1 MTIKDR
7 ILFFVAEKGIKK
19 ETFYSS
25 VQMAAS
31 NFKGSAMKSDLGVDK
46 IVKIL
51 DSYPE
56 LSTANNIT
64 WLITGKG
71 EFTLESDIQKEKDQ
85 HQTDLDN
92 NEKVG
97 DVLAS
102 LFAQSTVQG
111 DHLNFL
117 TTQIERLSKK
127 INEIDKKTD
136 LLLRNSVQ

>member
-51 DSYPE
+51 NSYPE

-64 WLITGKG
+64 WLITGRG
-71 EFTLESDIQKEKDQ
+71 EFKLESEIQKEQDQ
-85 HQTDLDN
+85 HHTDLDN
-92 NEKVG
+92 EQIG

-102 LFAQSTVQG
+102 LYAQTTVHG
-111 DHLNFL
+111 THLNFL
-117 TTQIERLSKK
+117 TSQLDKLFLK
-127 INEIDKKTD
+127 MNEIDKKTD
-136 LLLRNSVQ
+136 LLLKNSVQ

>member
-64 WLITGKG
+64 WLITGRG
-71 EFTLESDIQKEKDQ
+71 EFKLESEIQKEQDQ
-85 HQTDLDN
+85 HNTDLDN
-92 NEKVG
+92 EQIG

-102 LFAQSTVQG
+102 LYAQTTVHG
-111 DHLNFL
+111 THLNFL
-117 TTQIERLSKK
+117 TSQLDKLFLK
-127 INEIDKKTD
+127 MNEIDKKTD
-136 LLLRNSVQ
+136 LLLKNSVQ

>member
-56 LSTANNIT
+56 LSTANNII
-64 WLITGKG
+64 WLITGRG
-71 EFTLESDIQKEKDQ
+71 EFKLESEIQKEQDQ
-85 HQTDLDN
+85 HNTDLDN
-92 NEKVG
+92 EQIG

-102 LFAQSTVQG
+102 LYAQTTVHG
-111 DHLNFL
+111 THLNFL
-117 TTQIERLSKK
+117 TSQLDKLFLK
-127 INEIDKKTD
+127 MNEIDKKTD
-136 LLLRNSVQ
+136 LLLKNSVQ